1 MIDRKRLARG
11 FRLAGWIVK
20 PEDGSLTS
28 GSVSTRL
35 EPQLMDLLV
44 YLCSRAREVVAKRDV
59 LDAVWGGRFV
69 SDDTVKSSFYQLR
82 KALGDDS
89 RAPKILETLPK
100 RGYRIL
106 IDPEP
111 LDAETSLFEK
121 GRAAL
126 MAAADPAAFKQA
138 HLYLEKFLETGPDH
152 PGALAALARADVVMA
167 SLGFGAD
174 FWKHAKASAERA
186 IQFDPRLSDARLAL
200 AGVRLVIDHDPRAA
214 LAELDGALDPPDS
227 AVLRWRARILAVVG
241 RFDSA
246 IADAR
251 RAVEIDPWSVLA
263 LRDLLDVLLLAR
275 RYDEI
280 EDEASHL
287 FKLTPSA
294 ADVHLGLAWVYII
307 QNKDRQAFD
316 AFVAGAQALGV
327 ATRQIDQA
335 RKVFESGGIP
345 ALLRLWIALLEN
357 DASMGRKTQNDLIV
371 LHALLGDRDRSFEL
385 IEKTFPQG
393 NPFLSTLAVSPLFD
407 NLRGDPRHG
416 EWIARLGLK

>member
-138 HLYLEKFLETGPDH
+138 RLYLEKFLETGPDH
-152 PGALAALARADVVMA
+152 PARSPPLPVPT
-167 SLGFGAD
+167 SL
-174 FWKHAKASAERA
+174 WRV
-186 IQFDPRLSDARLAL
+186 SDSEPISGSTRKRRRNAR
-200 AGVRLVIDHDPRAA
+200 
-214 LAELDGALDPPDS
+214 S
-227 AVLRWRARILAVVG
+227 N
-241 RFDSA
+241 S
-246 IADAR
+246 
-251 RAVEIDPWSVLA
+251 
-263 LRDLLDVLLLAR
+263 
-275 RYDEI
+275 
-280 EDEASHL
+280 
-287 FKLTPSA
+287 
-294 ADVHLGLAWVYII
+294 
-307 QNKDRQAFD
+307 
-316 AFVAGAQALGV
+316 
-327 ATRQIDQA
+327 
-335 RKVFESGGIP
+335 IP
-345 ALLRLWIALLEN
+345 
-357 DASMGRKTQNDLIV
+357 G
-371 LHALLGDRDRSFEL
+371 
-385 IEKTFPQG
+385 
-393 NPFLSTLAVSPLFD
+393 
-407 NLRGDPRHG
+407 
-416 EWIARLGLK
+416 